1 MGLLARVKKLFGGSP
16 KAPEPTKRVVP
27 IRRPPVEV
35 AAKELRTWAPP
46 PEIVE
51 GPLTP
56 LEIVMAATERAVS
69 STPPPPP
76 PPPLPAPAVR
86 IATDVET
93 RRRPAPGE
101 RVVHLV
107 FEDGSMVPGDET
119 SEAARLAYLG
129 RNILEQTRALSG

>member
-1 MGLLARVKKLFGGSP
+1 MGLLARVKKLFGGP
-16 KAPEPTKRVVP
+16 RKAPPPPPKVVP
-27 IRRPPVEV
+27 VRRPPVEV

-56 LEIVMAATERAVS
+56 LEIVMAATERAVAVA
-69 STPPPPP
+69 PPPPP
-76 PPPLPAPAVR
+76 PPPPAIVGAG
-86 IATDVET
+86 TDLET

-107 FEDGSMVPGDET
+107 FDDGSVVPGEET
-119 SEAARLAYLG
+119 SEAARFAYLA
-129 RNILEQTRALSG
+129 RNILEETRALSG